1 MVLADFKSVVPPVG
15 PGGGGFDS
23 HPFRQILLLTSSSNF
38 INWFE
43 STMKKILLTISL
55 ILMFLSVLSFGCRET
70 KKTEKIKM
78 ESSQAK
84 VTLITLYDNYQH
96 DPDLKT
102 GWGFSCLVKVGDENI
117 LFDTGADS
125 PTLLDN
131 MKKLKIDPKDIN
143 MIVLSHIHGDHTGG
157 LFGILKENSNLSV
170 YVPESFP
177 QKFKKEVE
185 SYKAKVVEVSDP
197 IKISESVSI
206 TGELGTWIKEQS
218 LIVKTTK
225 GSVVITGCA
234 HPGIVEILEEV
245 KKIAGGNIYLVMGGF
260 HLAGAG
266 DSRLKEIVKSFRE
279 LGVKEVAPCHC
290 SGDRTRELFKEE
302 YKEDFISNGVGKV
315 IEI

>member
-1 MVLADFKSVVPPVG
+1 
-15 PGGGGFDS
+15 
-23 HPFRQILLLTSSSNF
+23 
-38 INWFE
+38 
-43 STMKKILLTISL
+43 
-55 ILMFLSVLSFGCRET
+55 
-70 KKTEKIKM
+70 M

-84 VTLITLYDNYQH
+84 ITLITLYDNYQH

-102 GWGFSCLVKVGDENI
+102 GWGFSCLVKVGDKNI

-157 LFGILKENSNLSV
+157 LRGILKMNSDLTV
-170 YVPESFP
+170 YLPKSSP
-177 QKFKKEVE
+177 NDFKKGVE
-185 SYKAKVVEVSDP
+185 SYKAKVVEVGDP
-197 IKISESVSI
+197 ILITESVSS

-218 LIVKTTK
+218 LIVKTK
-225 GSVVITGCA
+225 EGLAVITGCA

-245 KKIAGGNIYLVMGGF
+245 KKLTGEDIYLVLGGF
-260 HLAGAG
+260 HLGG
-266 DSRLKEIVKSFRE
+266 ESDSKLKEIIKSFRE
-279 LGVKEVAPCHC
+279 LGVKKAAPCHC